1 MSTEI
6 PKVSFGQIVKH
17 PVTYMLIVAV
27 SLLWFFVYRFT
38 GASDQVSENL
48 RIENTQLRTELTNER
63 SKNDDLV
70 KALLVKNGI
79 IDDIK
84 TRTDSLVRQK
94 IGNEA
99 KQHVK

>member
-1 MSTEI
+1 MSSEI
-6 PKVSFGQIVKH
+6 SKVSFGQIVKH
-17 PVTYMLIVAV
+17 PVTYMLLVAI

-38 GASDQVSENL
+38 GASNQVSENCE
-48 RIENTQLRTELTNER
+48 IEKTQLRTELTHER

-84 TRTDSLVRQK
+84 TRTDSLVREK